1 MNKFIV
7 FEGIDG
13 SGKTTQANMFAEKIN
28 AIFTCEPT
36 PGKIGKTIRE
46 VLSGSKCQKETLALL
61 FAADR
66 VEHVIE
72 IEENLKKS
80 HVVSDRY
87 VYSSIVY
94 QTTQGIP
101 EEFVYSINNY
111 AKVPDLVVILDVD
124 TEEALKRMEGREKE
138 IFEKIEFQNKIRE
151 KYYEIIN
158 SKNSK
163 FTPKY
168 GYILIDTSK
177 KSLEEVHE
185 EILAKISNKIP
196 DII

>member
-1 MNKFIV
+1 MY
-7 FEGIDG
+7 
-13 SGKTTQANMFAEKIN
+13 
-28 AIFTCEPT
+28 AI
-36 PGKIGKTIRE
+36 R
-46 VLSGSKCQKETLALL
+46 SYY
-61 FAADR
+61 
-66 VEHVIE
+66 
-72 IEENLKKS
+72 
-80 HVVSDRY
+80 VVSDRY

-94 QTTQGIP
+94 QATQGIP

-177 KSLEEVHE
+177 KSLEEVHV
-185 EILAKISNKIP
+185 EIFRITSYNVCYTKLLRKV
-196 DII
+196 D